1 MSIDTSK
8 EVLREYALN
17 NLRAVVAGLRE
28 YDRQSTAAER
38 AKAIPKGWRP
48 DRLLAAAQWAQ
59 IAEALRSEPV
69 IHYELAFAEPEP
81 EKQNQ

>member
-1 MSIDTSK
+1 MSIDTGK

-38 AKAIPKGWRP
+38 ARVIPKGWRP

-59 IAEALRSEPV
+59 IAEALRPDDVAHEDLTHV
-69 IHYELAFAEPEP
+69 VLGKATR
-81 EKQNQ
+81 